1 MAASLVNIK
10 LHGNL
15 PRKITVVAARRKVK
29 LRGYEVYHKKY
40 LLHGCSKNTLGKLKN
55 MKYNIFTKKMT
66 IILLTSETSCVD
78 R

>member
-29 LRGYEVYHKKY
+29 R
-40 LLHGCSKNTLGKLKN
+40 
-55 MKYNIFTKKMT
+55 FTWKAELFEKSQNALSRNSVVGIKQT
-66 IILLTSETSCVD
+66 
-78 R
+78 